1 MDLNAESK
9 YYPKTAMWGGTD
21 IGTFRVFYLS
31 PQALFGGGGKYPNYV
46 NNYLD
51 FPNNM
56 CQSAFDNSESF
67 KS

>member
-1 MDLNAESK
+1 MF
-9 YYPKTAMWGGTD
+9 
-21 IGTFRVFYLS
+21 TFRVLYLS
-31 PQALFGGGGKYPNYV
+31 PQALFVGGWEYPNYV